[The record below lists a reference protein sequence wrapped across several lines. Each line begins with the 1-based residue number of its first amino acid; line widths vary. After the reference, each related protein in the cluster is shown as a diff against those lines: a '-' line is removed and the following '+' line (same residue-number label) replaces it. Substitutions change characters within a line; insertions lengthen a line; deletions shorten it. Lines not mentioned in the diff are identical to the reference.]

1 MPEQIPE
8 AIAALRLEIT
18 TYPFAVQVWMRLM
31 SISFLS
37 GLIVARWD
45 RRALW
50 VVAMA
55 VVTALSI
62 VVTKIMYP
70 GLTRALI
77 GAGVHV
83 VVWPLAAFAL
93 WRGAAAGPAAFRFWR
108 YWVSALIAVSLVL
121 DVRTLTGWY

>member
-1 MPEQIPE
+1 MPDQIAE
-8 AIAALRLEIT
+8 AIAALRFEIT
-18 TYPFAVQVWMRLM
+18 TYPLAVQIWMRLM

-37 GLIVARWD
+37 GLAVAWWD

-50 VVAMA
+50 IVAMA

-62 VVTKIMYP
+62 VALKITYP

-83 VVWPLAAFAL
+83 VVWPLAAYAL
-93 WRGAAAGPAAFRFWR
+93 WRGGAAGPAVFRYWR
-108 YWVSALIAVSLVL
+108 YWVSVLIAISLVL
-121 DVRTLTGWY
+121 DIRALTGWF